1 MDFIGSEYDS
11 DVPGADAEIEFGK
24 GLKMHVGQMIPV
36 LLTTNTLSILGIG
49 LNKNPIL
56 SSSIKILDS

>member
-24 GLKMHVGQMIPV
+24 GLKCMWA
-36 LLTTNTLSILGIG
+36 
-49 LNKNPIL
+49 K
-56 SSSIKILDS
+56 